1 MEKMKLNETTVDVA
15 KAGLSLAAG
24 WGVVG
29 LTMDA
34 LGFLPRRIG
43 LIARLT
49 QGVASAAICG
59 LMSENA
65 SAYMERAV
73 DKAATAWNEIVNRIE
88 IEDKVRE
95 DPAKEAEV

>member
-34 LGFLPRRIG
+34 LGFLPKRIG
-43 LIARLT
+43 LVARLT

-73 DKAATAWNEIVNRIE
+73 DKAVTAWNKIVDRIE
-88 IEDKVRE
+88 IE
-95 DPAKEAEV
+95 KEPEEVSKETEG

>member
-34 LGFLPRRIG
+34 LGFLPKRIG

-49 QGVASAAICG
+49 QGIASAAICG

-65 SAYMERAV
+65 SSYMERAV
-73 DKAATAWNEIVNRIE
+73 DKAATAWNKIVDRIE
-88 IEDKVRE
+88 VEKEPEEVS
-95 DPAKEAEV
+95 KEAEG

>member
-1 MEKMKLNETTVDVA
+1 MEKMKLNETTIDTA
-15 KAGLSLAAG
+15 KAGLSLIAG

-73 DKAATAWNEIVNRIE
+73 DKAATAWNKIVDRIE
-88 IEDKVRE
+88 VEKEPEEVS
-95 DPAKEAEV
+95 KEAEG